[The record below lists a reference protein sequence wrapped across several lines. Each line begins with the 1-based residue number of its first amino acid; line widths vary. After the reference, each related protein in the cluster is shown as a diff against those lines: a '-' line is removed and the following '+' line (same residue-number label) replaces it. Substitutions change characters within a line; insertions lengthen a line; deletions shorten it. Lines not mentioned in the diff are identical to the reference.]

1 MAWALAAWTNLFPVP
16 EHSGGVGLAPESL
29 KGASPERLPNKQ
41 KVGKSFITAGA
52 RPANFAIASSTLSRS
67 LGGHSSTVLQ
77 KITTVSL
84 PTALKSN
91 SESFASALTMADA
104 FVAASASRSEGV
116 QRSPGVGSARNTP
129 SGPTQKR
136 GSE

>member
-84 PTALKSN
+84 PTALTRWLSSVRQWKSAPQGTWKG
-91 SESFASALTMADA
+91 SRRQ
-104 FVAASASRSEGV
+104 SRS
-116 QRSPGVGSARNTP
+116 
-129 SGPTQKR
+129 
-136 GSE
+136 